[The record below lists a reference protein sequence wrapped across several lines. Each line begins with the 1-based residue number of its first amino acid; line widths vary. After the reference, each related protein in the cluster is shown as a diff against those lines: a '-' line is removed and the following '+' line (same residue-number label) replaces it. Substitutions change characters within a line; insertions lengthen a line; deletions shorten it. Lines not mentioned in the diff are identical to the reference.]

1 MLLPQV
7 GRMAMTQGRAMAASR
22 LGNRVDLL
30 KLAHRRSQHNLACY
44 SSTAPAQVQPSQQ
57 RNLYANFAIYKGK
70 AAASFRVRKPRWV
83 ETQDGSISLDR
94 AGSLIVEFAPVAPGS
109 GTNVGN
115 RSYQWDKKQT
125 FALSPVELAG
135 IIESTTTG
143 KSMKELF
150 HDPNKGG
157 TDSGKIAKTLTL
169 QRFDQGQDWY
179 LQLAVKD
186 SFSKEGST
194 TMGLPITGAELYT
207 LKTLS
212 EFLIPRLL
220 GWDEV
225 LAEPELVPANGY
237 GSRQ

>member
-7 GRMAMTQGRAMAASR
+7 GRFAMTQGRAMASLR

-30 KLAHRRSQHNLACY
+30 RLAPKRPQHRISCY
-44 SSTAPAQVQPSQQ
+44 STAAPAQAQPSQQ

-83 ETQDGSISLDR
+83 ESQDGSISLDR

-135 IIESTTTG
+135 IVESATTG

-157 TDSGKIAKTLTL
+157 TDSGKIAKTLSL

-186 SFSKEGST
+186 SASKENSA
-194 TMGLPITGAELYT
+194 TMGLPISGSELYT